1 MILRLNKTT
10 LSVNMYKTCNL
21 DTVKNTPHEVRKSAS
36 TVEYY
41 FINFRDKTA
50 PDIVPTWRTLRAVIE
65 SIWDLL
71 SIEDLYFLGDLY
83 ICAYLS
89 DGSIRRVRHI
99 DINQEER
106 HIRISRVK

>member
-1 MILRLNKTT
+1 
-10 LSVNMYKTCNL
+10 MYKTCNL
-21 DTVKNTPHEVRKSAS
+21 STVNNTPSEARRSTL

-50 PDIVPTWRTLRAVIE
+50 PDVVPTWRTLRGVIE

-71 SIEDLYFLGDLY
+71 EIEDLYFLGNLY
-83 ICAYLS
+83 ICAYMS

-106 HIRISRVK
+106 HIRISRVR

>member
-1 MILRLNKTT
+1 M
-10 LSVNMYKTCNL
+10 KTCNL
-21 DTVKNTPHEVRKSAS
+21 DTVKNTPSEARRNIS

-50 PDIVPTWRTLRAVIE
+50 PDVAPTWRTLRAVIE

-71 SIEDLYFLGDLY
+71 AIEDLYFLGNLY
-83 ICAYLS
+83 ICAYMS

-106 HIRISRVK
+106 HIIISRVK

>member
-1 MILRLNKTT
+1 M
-10 LSVNMYKTCNL
+10 KTCNL
-21 DTVKNTPHEVRKSAS
+21 ATVNNTPSEARRNTS

-50 PDIVPTWRTLRAVIE
+50 PDVAPTWRTLRAVIE
-65 SIWDLL
+65 CIWDLL
-71 SIEDLYFLGDLY
+71 STSDLYFLGNLY
-83 ICAYLS
+83 ICAYMS

-106 HIRISRVK
+106 NIRISRVK